1 VKDILVKWKVLR
13 PASLEIHFHI
23 SHSHT
28 RKVHNRSLPPPPV
41 SAFKLSMAANNPS
54 QLLPS
59 GSSLSLSLPSM
70 SKMKWDTKIGL
81 GFFVGSVMENM
92 QS

>member
-1 VKDILVKWKVLR
+1 
-13 PASLEIHFHI
+13 
-23 SHSHT
+23 
-28 RKVHNRSLPPPPV
+28 
-41 SAFKLSMAANNPS
+41 MAANNPS

-59 GSSLSLSLPSM
+59 GTSLSLSLSLSLSPSM
-70 SKMKWDTKIGL
+70 SKMKQDTKIGL

>member
-1 VKDILVKWKVLR
+1 MEG
-13 PASLEIHFHI
+13 PPTSLEIRFHI

-28 RKVHNRSLPPPPV
+28 LKVHNRSLPPPPV

-59 GSSLSLSLPSM
+59 GSSLSLSLSPSM